1 MGLLPTDW
9 QMKPDILQLAPDYWK
24 VELVLRVGLQ
34 SGVSEV
40 ISDHWWG
47 PGEGGR
53 GGRDVGFIPDIMGYG
68 SRVSCRL
75 N

>member
-9 QMKPDILQLAPDYWK
+9 QMKPDMLQLAPDYWK
-24 VELVLRVGLQ
+24 AELVLRVGLQ

-53 GGRDVGFIPDIMGYG
+53 GGREVGFIPDIMGYE